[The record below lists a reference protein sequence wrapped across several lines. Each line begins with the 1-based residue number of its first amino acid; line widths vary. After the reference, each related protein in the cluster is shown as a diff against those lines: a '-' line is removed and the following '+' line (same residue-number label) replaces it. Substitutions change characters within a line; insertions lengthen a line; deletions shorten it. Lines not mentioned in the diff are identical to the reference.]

1 MTALAL
7 LGFLTANQFWM
18 LLLWAIPYGL
28 GAGAVD
34 AALTGST
41 LAPPIFGF
49 LGAAACMWLL
59 PLFLGMLVVLGLV
72 MSERLNRMAPA

>member
-7 LGFLTANQFWM
+7 LGFSTANQFWM
-18 LLLWAIPYGL
+18 LLPWAIPYGL
-28 GAGAVD
+28 GAGSVD

-41 LAPPIFGF
+41 LAPPIFGS
-49 LGAAACMWLL
+49 LGAAAGMWLL
-59 PLFLGMLVVLGLV
+59 PLFLGLLVVLGLV